1 MAISKR
7 NKIQAEIDKARERL
21 MEQQARLRE
30 LESKK
35 TEAENMEIVDIV
47 RGLSIPLDELAA
59 ALQSLKGGAIPAVPT
74 SGQVDPK
81 FRNRKREPE
90 IAENNGENGNA
101 ENTNKEDETE

>member
-1 MAISKR
+1 MATSKR
-7 NKIQAEIDKARERL
+7 TKIQAEIDKARERL

-59 ALQSLKGGAIPAVPT
+59 ALQSLKGGAIPAVT

-81 FRNRKREPE
+81 PKAPKIIRNGIDESDT
-90 IAENNGENGNA
+90 GE
-101 ENTNKEDETE
+101 EDNEE

>member
-1 MAISKR
+1 MATVKR
-7 NKIQAEIDKARERL
+7 NKIQTEIDKARERL

-47 RGLSIPLDELAA
+47 RGLNIPLDDLAVI
-59 ALQSLKGGAIPAVPT
+59 LQSLKDGGVPAAPST

-81 FRNRKREPE
+81 SVKPTIIVSKNDD
-90 IAENNGENGNA
+90 
-101 ENTNKEDETE
+101 TDKEDNEE